1 MIARS
6 EFERARRRFRSAQRI
21 QALVRGVQT
30 RKRVPVRLKRVTKAC
45 VTIQKIFRGH
55 ALRRR
60 FWNQVLQLRATMIQA
75 SARRFLIRNR
85 QFQLMAKVIH
95 IQRVYRRWLKKPRS
109 HRVQAFAEM
118 RARKQMAAKIQKK
131 YRQHTEVTELKRLK
145 EQ

>member
-6 EFERARRRFRSAQRI
+6 EFERARQRFRSAQRI
-21 QALVRGVQT
+21 QALVRGVQM
-30 RKRVPVRLKRVTKAC
+30 LKRVTKAC

-60 FWNQVLQLRATMIQA
+60 FWNQVIQLRATMIQA
-75 SARRFLIRNR
+75 SIRRFLVRNR

-109 HRVQAFAEM
+109 YRVQAFAEM
-118 RARKQMAAKIQKK
+118 RARKQMAAKIQKQFRHHAEDK
-131 YRQHTEVTELKRLK
+131 ELKRLK
-145 EQ
+145 ES